1 MFIIRQKEGRK
12 QALLYAK
19 KKRYNESMSKNTL
32 EVGPDHHLTPKLV
45 SEVAHNPKAKVI
57 LSPRAKKKIL
67 ASRRVVERIVR
78 QRKVVYGITTGFGSF
93 KDTFI
98 EKEDVRELQRN
109 LIRSHSSGV
118 GRNLSPE
125 MVRAAMLVR
134 LNSLAQGYSGVRLE
148 FLEFLV
154 TLINRNIVPVV
165 PSQGS
170 VGSSGD
176 LAPLSHIGLVMMGE
190 GEVWQK
196 GKVVNAATVL
206 KKARLSPPG
215 FMEKEGL
222 AFNNGTSVMTGIAA
236 VAFHKAEHLVEIAD
250 LGASLTLEAVC
261 GITKAYDPR
270 VQNIRFQPGQTIV
283 AKNIRDYIKGSKLV
297 DTMPER
303 VQDSYS
309 LRCVPQV
316 HGAIRDALRYVRGVV
331 EGELNSVT
339 DNPLIFTN
347 PDEAISGG
355 NFHGEPIALAMD
367 MLGIALAELA
377 DIAERRIAKLIDPT
391 MNGGLPIFL
400 IPKEKGGLHNG
411 LMIPQYVAASLVS
424 ENKVLAHP
432 ASVDSIPTSVNQEDH
447 VSMGTIAARK
457 AWEIILN
464 TENVLAI
471 EYLNAT
477 QAIDMR
483 DPKKLG
489 EGTKKA
495 YRAIRKK
502 TSFIKSDRILAKDIE
517 KV

>member
-1 MFIIRQKEGRK
+1 MTPLGPEE
-12 QALLYAK
+12 
-19 KKRYNESMSKNTL
+19 YNEAMSNHTL
-32 EVGPDHHLTPKLV
+32 EVGPDHHLTPERV
-45 SEVAHNPKAKVI
+45 SEVARDPRIKVA
-57 LSPRAKKKIL
+57 LSPRAKRRVV
-67 ASRRVVERIVR
+67 ASRAVVERIVER
-78 QRKVVYGITTGFGSF
+78 RKVVYGVTTGFGSF

-98 EKEDVRELQRN
+98 EKDHVRELQKN

-118 GRNLSPE
+118 GRPLPPE

-134 LNSLAQGYSGVRLE
+134 LNSLAQGFSGVRLE

-154 TLINRNIVPVV
+154 ALLNRNVVPVV

-190 GEVWQK
+190 GEVWQN
-196 GKVVNAATVL
+196 GRKVPAGRVL
-206 KKARLSPPG
+206 KKARLAPPG

-236 VAFHKAEHLVEIAD
+236 LALHKAEHLAEVAD
-250 LGASLTLEAVC
+250 MGAALTLEAVC
-261 GITKAYDPR
+261 GISKAYDPSVQR
-270 VQNIRFQPGQTIV
+270 VRLQPGQGTV
-283 AKNIRDYIKGSKLV
+283 AKNMRRYVRGSKLV
-297 DTMPER
+297 DTVPER

-316 HGAIRDALRYVRGVV
+316 HGAVRDALRYVRSVV

-339 DNPLIFTN
+339 DNPLIFTG
-347 PDEAISGG
+347 PDRAISGG

-367 MLGIALAELA
+367 MLGIAVAELG
-377 DIAERRIAKLIDPT
+377 DIAERRVAKLIDPAT
-391 MNGGLPIFL
+391 NGGLPIFL

-457 AWEIILN
+457 AWEIALN

-483 DPKKLG
+483 GPGKLG

-495 YRAIRKK
+495 YRAVRRRVP
-502 TSFIKSDRILAKDIE
+502 FVKSDRILAKDIE
-517 KV
+517 TVRSVISGMAL

>member
-1 MFIIRQKEGRK
+1 
-12 QALLYAK
+12 
-19 KKRYNESMSKNTL
+19 
-32 EVGPDHHLTPKLV
+32 
-45 SEVAHNPKAKVI
+45 
-57 LSPRAKKKIL
+57 
-67 ASRRVVERIVR
+67 
-78 QRKVVYGITTGFGSF
+78 
-93 KDTFI
+93 
-98 EKEDVRELQRN
+98 
-109 LIRSHSSGV
+109 
-118 GRNLSPE
+118 
-125 MVRAAMLVR
+125 
-134 LNSLAQGYSGVRLE
+134 
-148 FLEFLV
+148 
-154 TLINRNIVPVV
+154 
-165 PSQGS
+165 
-170 VGSSGD
+170 
-176 LAPLSHIGLVMMGE
+176 
-190 GEVWQK
+190 
-196 GKVVNAATVL
+196 
-206 KKARLSPPG
+206 
-215 FMEKEGL
+215 
-222 AFNNGTSVMTGIAA
+222 
-236 VAFHKAEHLVEIAD
+236 
-250 LGASLTLEAVC
+250 
-261 GITKAYDPR
+261 
-270 VQNIRFQPGQTIV
+270 
-283 AKNIRDYIKGSKLV
+283 
-297 DTMPER
+297 MPER

-517 KV
+517 KVREVLLEMEV